1 MNQPN
6 ATGSGAERREHFR
19 APWPI
24 NKTLQCELYL
34 QPGDPEI
41 LYLHVVD
48 LSRGGVGVNCHRD
61 LPPETEFRLKLPL
74 EGFGTQAEVLDFRCR
89 VAWRKYLLGGTWNH
103 GLEFTTLEEEHR
115 LTVEEILDRFS
126 KDGRLKRYRFNRML
140 PVALRE
146 KPEGP
151 WMGER
156 YASNLTLEA
165 VELRL
170 ERPLDEGLFL
180 QVRLALEFGMPSLHL
195 PARVTRC
202 QELPGSRHQVK
213 LQFQD
218 LTPEQD
224 KALRSYL
231 ERCMNSR

>member
-1 MNQPN
+1 MEQPN
-6 ATGSGAERREHFR
+6 VSATGAERREHFR

-34 QPGDPEI
+34 QPGDPEVF
-41 LYLHVVD
+41 YLHVVD
-48 LSRGGVGVNCHRD
+48 LSCGGLGINCHRD

-74 EGFGTQAEVLDFRCR
+74 EGFGTRAEVLDFRCR

-103 GLEFTTLEEEHR
+103 GLEFTTLEDEHR
-115 LTVEEILDRFS
+115 LTVEEILDTFS
-126 KDGRLKRYRFNRML
+126 KEGRLKRYRFNRML

-146 KPEGP
+146 KSEGP
-151 WMGER
+151 WMAER
-156 YASNLTLEA
+156 YASNLTLET

-170 ERPLDEGLFL
+170 DRPLEEGLAF

-195 PARVTRC
+195 PARVAQS
-202 QELPGSRHQVK
+202 QELPGARHQVE
-213 LQFQD
+213 LRFD
-218 LTPEQD
+218 ELSPEQD
-224 KALRSYL
+224 KALRTYL

>member
-1 MNQPN
+1 MNQPS
-6 ATGSGAERREHFR
+6 ASGAERREHFR

-41 LYLHVVD
+41 FYLHVVD
-48 LSRGGVGVNCHRD
+48 LSLGGMGINSHRD
-61 LPPETEFRLKLPL
+61 LPRETEFRLKLPL
-74 EGFGTQAEVLDFRCR
+74 EGFGIQAEVLDFRCR

-103 GLEFTTLEEEHR
+103 GLQFTTMEQEHR
-115 LTVEEILDRFS
+115 LTIEKILERFS
-126 KDGRLKRYRFNRML
+126 GDGRLKSYRFNRVL

-146 KPEGP
+146 KTEGP

-170 ERPLDEGLFL
+170 EHPLDEGLVL

-195 PARVTRC
+195 PARVTHC
-202 QELPGSRHQVK
+202 QELPGSRYQVK
-213 LQFQD
+213 MQFQD

-224 KALRSYL
+224 KTLRTYL
-231 ERCMNSR
+231 ERCMKAR